1 MNGVFRTQH
10 EFGEETNFIKW
21 NIVKEQTNGL
31 DLTRVIS
38 HDPNPSRVDNAADH
52 LVNGTMRI
60 NSSRSKV
67 SAIWIHRLG
76 HSSIHLRHN
85 EKKTGEITEQIHRI
99 GAEGAFIRRVS
110 VNTSPRQLNAAA
122 AERTSVI
129 VAVFDTL
136 RPAATDFWWSL
147 WPAPFD
153 RYMC

>member
-1 MNGVFRTQH
+1 
-10 EFGEETNFIKW
+10 
-21 NIVKEQTNGL
+21 
-31 DLTRVIS
+31 
-38 HDPNPSRVDNAADH
+38 
-52 LVNGTMRI
+52 MRI

-153 RYMC
+153 RYMCNGSQVWKRPTGMLLGWNDCGGWKKRTAVSWWIRHLCSPLRPLVIRVQGWKTF